1 MPAEQRRSTVSDQDA
16 TPGIGDAS
24 GDDLAPDLHAG
35 DDSEEVIG

>member
-1 MPAEQRRSTVSDQDA
+1 MNDQD
-16 TPGIGDAS
+16 TPPDIGDAS